1 MIMNK
6 PRIAFLGLGI
16 MGSGM
21 ARRLLAGGFP
31 LTVYNRN
38 PERSRPF
45 AAGGAGVAA
54 SPREAAAQAEIII
67 SMLADD
73 IASRSLWLG
82 DGGALA
88 AAKAGTVCIESS
100 TVTVDW
106 VRELAA
112 AAQKQNCEL
121 LDAPVTGSKMHAA
134 NGELNFL
141 VGGNPATIEK
151 VRPVLSAM
159 GKTILH
165 MGPTGSGALIK
176 LINNFVCGVQVA
188 ALAEALAMI
197 EGSRLDRAKALEVL
211 ASGAP
216 GSPLV
221 KTVSA
226 RMTKPDYTPNFLLRL
241 LAKDLGY
248 AIQEGNKLSIELLTV
263 AAALKEFQKAI
274 AAGHGDKDMAAVVE
288 LFRRP

>member
-1 MIMNK
+1 MSK
-6 PRIAFLGLGI
+6 PHIAFLGLGI

-21 ARRLLAGGFP
+21 ARHLLMHGFP
-31 LTVYNRN
+31 LTVFNRN
-38 PERSRPF
+38 AEKSKPF
-45 AAGGAGVAA
+45 AAEGAQVAG
-54 SPREAAAQAEIII
+54 SSREAAAQADVIV
-67 SMLADD
+67 SMVADD

-88 AAKAGTVCIESS
+88 AAKPGTVCIESS

-106 VRELAA
+106 VRELADA
-112 AAQKQNCEL
+112 AKKQNCEL
-121 LDAPVTGSKMHAA
+121 LDAPVTGSKIHAA

-151 VRPVLSAM
+151 VRPVFSAM
-159 GKTILH
+159 GKTILP
-165 MGPTGSGALIK
+165 MGPSGSGALIK
-176 LINNFVCGVQVA
+176 LINNFVCGTQVA
-188 ALAEALAMI
+188 ALAEALALV
-197 EGSRLDRAKALEVL
+197 ERSGLDRGKALEVL
-211 ASGAP
+211 ANGAP

-226 RMTKPDYTPNFLLRL
+226 RMTKPDFTPNFPLRL

-248 AIQEGNKLSIELLTV
+248 AIREGDKLSIELLT
-263 AAALKEFQKAI
+263 ATAALKEFQTAM

-288 LFRRP
+288 LFRRH